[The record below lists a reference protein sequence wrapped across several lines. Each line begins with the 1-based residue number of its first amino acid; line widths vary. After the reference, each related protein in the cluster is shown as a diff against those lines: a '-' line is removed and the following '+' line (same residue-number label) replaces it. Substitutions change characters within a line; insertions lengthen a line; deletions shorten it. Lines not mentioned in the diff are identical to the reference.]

1 MTKPVGP
8 NQDGL
13 LRSSEI
19 TKDTDLTASSHARY
33 PGAHCA
39 FFGVAGMV
47 PLIAGSYALL
57 LGPAICLYNA
67 KLTIDLRSLTADPRP
82 DNLLLVPFTQEDII
96 FGARDKIRQAVI
108 EADGRYHPEVLFVVT
123 TCTQEIIGEDLD
135 AIIDELRSQVQARL
149 LVVHTDN
156 FTCEDSGPGIE
167 RTYLALAGLMRPQ
180 PVEARSVNFLGLRAP
195 GGRKKEPIRLLEERG
210 ITVRNVIPS
219 VGTPIEIGRAPG
231 AALNIV
237 LEHYALPLA
246 ERMRD
251 VFGTPFIYCEQA
263 YSPEAI
269 EAWYLRIAEAMDINL
284 VPDIGP
290 LQARLATSLA
300 DKKAI
305 FAGKTFVLG
314 VQQGRSF
321 DLARLLTSLG
331 MKPLLLY
338 VNHFLPDDFADI
350 QTLLDLG
357 EDPLVMKSGDA
368 AYNERLLVELRPDF
382 YIGMGDRPLL
392 ARLNIAFRNLMFAHY
407 SPGFACAEQVLRLMA
422 RPQPGAEIL
431 YLKEQHLVNAEATE
445 KG

>member
-1 MTKPVGP
+1 MNKPLLQHFRGTIHASDIT
-8 NQDGL
+8 QDT
-13 LRSSEI
+13 E
-19 TKDTDLTASSHARY
+19 LTTSAHARY

-67 KLTIDLRSLTADPRP
+67 KLTIDLRGLTADPRP

-96 FGARDKIRQAVI
+96 FGARDKIRKAVI
-108 EADGRYHPEVLFVVT
+108 EADDRYHPEALFVVT

-135 AIIDELRSQVQARL
+135 AIIDELRTRVQAKL

-167 RTYLALAGLMRPQ
+167 RTYLALADLMRPQ
-180 PVEARSVNFLGLRAP
+180 PVEARTVNFLGLRAP
-195 GGRKKEPIRLLEERG
+195 GGRKKEPIRLLEEQG
-210 ITVRNVIPS
+210 ITVRTVIPS
-219 VGTPIEIGRAPG
+219 VGTPTEIGRAPG

-246 ERMRD
+246 EKMRD
-251 VFGTPFIYCEQA
+251 TFGTPFIYCEQA

-269 EAWYLRIAEAMDINL
+269 EAWYLRMAEALDINL
-284 VPDIGP
+284 ASAIDP
-290 LQARLATSLA
+290 LKARLAANLA
-300 DKKAI
+300 EKKAV
-305 FAGKTFVLG
+305 FAGKTFILG

-321 DLARLLTSLG
+321 DLASLLTSIG

-338 VNHFLPDDFADI
+338 VNRFLPDDLADI
-350 QTLLDLG
+350 QTLLNLG
-357 EDPLVMKSGDA
+357 ADPLVMKSGDA
-368 AYNERLLVELRPDF
+368 AYNERFLTELRPDF

-392 ARLNIAFRNLMFAHY
+392 ARLGIAFRNLMFAHY

-422 RPQPGAEIL
+422 RPQPGSEIL
-431 YLKEQHLVNAEATE
+431 YLKEQYVANTEATR